1 MAKLNPSR
9 AAQTVL
15 SAEFTFEFADTMKD
29 VNGVTKDFK
38 TVGTHV
44 FDAINLPPRATV
56 VGGEVVTETAV
67 TGSTAYNVSVGD
79 SGSATRYLGVTNK
92 LSAGRTAL
100 VPTGYVAT
108 VKTCVSQSPPLS
120 QTRPLARSRFV
131 SSTSCATAGPRPSP
145 TDAGLPW

>member
-79 SGSATRYLGVTNK
+79 SGSATRYLGVTNR
-92 LSAGRTAL
+92 LTAGRTPL
-100 VPTGYVAT
+100 VPTGYVGDGENLRVT
-108 VKTCVSQSPPLS
+108 VSP
-120 QTRPLARSRFV
+120 TVAD
-131 SSTSCATAGPRPSP
+131 ATAGKVTIRVQYIMRDRWSE
-145 TDAGLPW
+145 TVSN

>member
-15 SAEFTFEFADTMKD
+15 CSEFTFEFADTMKD

-38 TVGTHV
+38 TVGSTV
-44 FDAINLPPRATV
+44 VDAINLPPRAIV

-79 SGSATRYLGVTNK
+79 SGSATRYLGVTNR
-92 LSAGRTAL
+92 LAAGRTPL
-100 VPTGYVAT
+100 VPTGYVGDGENLRVT
-108 VKTCVSQSPPLS
+108 VSP
-120 QTRPLARSRFV
+120 TVAD
-131 SSTSCATAGPRPSP
+131 ATAGKVTVRVQYIMRDRWSE
-145 TDAGLPW
+145 TVTN

>member
-15 SAEFTFEFADTMKD
+15 SAEFTFEFADTVKD

-38 TVGTHV
+38 TVGSTV
-44 FDAINLPPRATV
+44 VDAINLPPRAIV

-79 SGSATRYLGVTNK
+79 SGSATRYLGVTNRVT
-92 LSAGRTAL
+92 AGRTPL
-100 VPTGYVAT
+100 VPTGYVGDGENLRLT
-108 VKTCVSQSPPLS
+108 VSP
-120 QTRPLARSRFV
+120 TVAD
-131 SSTSCATAGPRPSP
+131 ATAGKVTVRVQYIMRDRWSE
-145 TDAGLPW
+145 TVTN

>member
-15 SAEFTFEFADTMKD
+15 SAEFTFEFADTVKD
-29 VNGVTKDFK
+29 VNGATKDFK
-38 TVGTHV
+38 TVGSTV
-44 FDAINLPPRATV
+44 VDAINLPPRAIV

-79 SGSATRYLGVTNK
+79 SGSATRYLGATNK

-100 VPTGYVAT
+100 VPTGYVGGGENLRVT
-108 VKTCVSQSPPLS
+108 VSP
-120 QTRPLARSRFV
+120 TVAD
-131 SSTSCATAGPRPSP
+131 ATAGKVTVRVQYIMRDRWSE
-145 TDAGLPW
+145 TVSN